1 MAETSIHDRTALR
14 VSTMV
19 VTANFGTKLNIP
31 ELFANIHHAII
42 PLWYPA
48 EGILKIEHKDRVLG
62 ESYRDALTKR
72 KISDKCFFNQATL
85 VVRRINPANGEWKEV
100 NLKLFAN
107 GGVQITGIVSKE
119 FAQDVLA
126 WAIEQIS
133 ALPGGTFIDPPAIS
147 KFAVQLI
154 NSDFKVGAML
164 NRDKLHELL
173 TRRYGLLS
181 MLESTIY
188 QGVNTKYYYNKVT
201 KDKSRPGQCLCTA
214 FCKGQGTGDGEGE
227 CKRVTMSFFQTG
239 NIIITGAR
247 DMDQIHE
254 AYQFVNKFLDQH
266 ANEIV
271 RSVPALPT
279 VRAVSTTPVVPLAT
293 SV

>member
-1 MAETSIHDRTALR
+1 MASPLTAAVYKRTPLR

-19 VTANFGTKLNIP
+19 VTANFSTPLNIS
-31 ELFANIHHAII
+31 ELFANIHHAVI
-42 PLWYPA
+42 PLWYPS
-48 EGILKIEHKDRVLG
+48 EGILKIEHKDKVIG

-85 VVRRINPANGEWKEV
+85 VVRKINPSNGEWKEV

-107 GGVQITGIVSKE
+107 GGVQVTGIVSKE
-119 FAQDVLA
+119 FAEDVLQWTIKELA
-126 WAIEQIS
+126 Q
-133 ALPGGTFIDPPAIS
+133 LPGNTFTTPPAIS

-154 NSDFKVGAML
+154 NSDFKVGAMF

-188 QGVNTKYYYNKVT
+188 QGVNTKYYYNKSM
-201 KDKSRPGQCLCTA
+201 KDKTRPGQCLCNT

-247 DMDQIHE
+247 DMDQINE
-254 AYQFVNKFLDQH
+254 AYVFVNKFLDAH
-266 ANEIV
+266 AAEIV
-271 RSVPALPT
+271 RPCKNAENDI
-279 VRAVSTTPVVPLAT
+279 
-293 SV
+293 